1 MFYPCIPCSCKDKV
15 DKVCLYAVFMS
26 IHGHHE
32 WPGQGR
38 GGQMSAYLSFYRCV

>member
-1 MFYPCIPCSCKDKV
+1 MFYPCIPRSCKDKV

-32 WPGQGR
+32 WPGQVV
-38 GGQMSAYLSFYRCV
+38 QMSAYLSFY